1 MVKTPEEK
9 LAELSVLVNDLKQK
23 FPEMEHS
30 MSELS
35 NTLTREQMNIGML
48 TKQYDKLYEVVE
60 NFKEIQF
67 NIQKLNEDSKK
78 FSEQIDLLKIKFE
91 EILAKEKNCEMYY
104 QIHKKEDT
112 KNGWSLEKIITTAP
126 NILAVLSFIGYI
138 CYLIFLDKIKTG
150 NL

>member
-78 FSEQIDLLKIKFE
+78 FSEQIDLLRIKFE
-91 EILAKEKNCEMYY
+91 EILTKEKNCEMYY

-112 KNGWSLEKIITTAP
+112 KNGWNLEKIITTAP

-150 NL
+150 SL

>member
-112 KNGWSLEKIITTAP
+112 KNGWNLEKIITTAP

-150 NL
+150 SL